1 MTSKRE
7 LPLANQ
13 KAEEKQKWHFT
24 GNGPAATIT
33 MAQCKRSGEGGDR
46 GGGGFTYVWTD
57 NKVELPQN
65 ITQ

>member
-33 MAQCKRSGEGGDR
+33 MAQYKGGHMC
-46 GGGGFTYVWTD
+46 GPL
-57 NKVELPQN
+57 VEIPQN
-65 ITQ
+65 ITQDCS